1 MDKWGISCVEHI
13 KLLSR
18 EEFLA
23 IFEDD
28 KFIIKEI
35 AKKAYD
41 ILHQTPFDISRA
53 VAKREESP
61 KRPGKLSAAMAQT
74 TPMKSD
80 DKVSVSQLLENV
92 AQMWSFKGH
101 QTNAVRLAV
110 AEVLSHG
117 YTKTDIA
124 KVIRLQYN
132 HDEWDG
138 NVNSGDDKLCKLTF
152 ATRNTY
158 LSIQRIM
165 ATLVRIHKMAKEG
178 LLDDISP
185 STSKTLVKG
194 SRGAKKGVK
203 RGPYKKK
210 NSMDVGQS
218 EDADAVENDEL
229 IETENA
235 VVDNDALAMLGE
247 ASMEMSEVQEAAE
260 GKEEEEV

>member
-28 KFIIKEI
+28 KFISKEI

-41 ILHQTPFDISRA
+41 ILHQTPFGISRA

-138 NVNSGDDKLCKLTF
+138 NVNSGDDKLCKVRTTNNAINRHSFLISSANF
-152 ATRNTY
+152 CYSQY
-158 LSIQRIM
+158 LSLYTANYGDSSQN
-165 ATLVRIHKMAKEG
+165 TQNGEG
-178 LLDDISP
+178 GTI
-185 STSKTLVKG
+185 G
-194 SRGAKKGVK
+194 
-203 RGPYKKK
+203 
-210 NSMDVGQS
+210 
-218 EDADAVENDEL
+218 
-229 IETENA
+229 
-235 VVDNDALAMLGE
+235 
-247 ASMEMSEVQEAAE
+247 
-260 GKEEEEV
+260 